1 MLNILLRH
9 KSSEM
14 QLHIARFPYVFLVV
28 NGLTES
34 LGQVLEMILWKNKV
48 GELRQSSDLLRQL
61 FKLILRYVQLGQLLE
76 VTQRLQRGNTPD
88 ISENRRTNVEAKKIE
103 NVKNVKSTKEIKK
116 KFANIEQKTFCP
128 NKNVHLVWY
137 HML

>member
-1 MLNILLRH
+1 
-9 KSSEM
+9 M
-14 QLHIARFPYVFLVV
+14 QLRIARFPYVFLVV